1 MTAADSLQTL
11 RDALERHAKSPDLP
25 RLLKQWRDDD
35 TLAPLGVLSP
45 AYDQVRR
52 SLLQRLDMALSF
64 GEESC
69 SFSPSSLLAEMRLW
83 TDKVEAKLASM

>member
-1 MTAADSLQTL
+1 MTSAESLQTL
-11 RDALERHAKSPDLP
+11 RDALDRHAKSADLP
-25 RLLKQWRDDD
+25 HLLTQWRHDAV
-35 TLAPLGVLSP
+35 LAPLAILPP

-52 SLLQRLDMALSF
+52 SLLQRLDMAVSF

-83 TDKVEAKLASM
+83 TDKAEAKLASM

>member
-1 MTAADSLQTL
+1 MTTAESLQTL
-11 RDALERHAKSPDLP
+11 RDALDRHAKLTDLP
-25 RLLKQWRDDD
+25 HLLKQWRDDAV
-35 TLAPLGVLSP
+35 LAPLAILPP

-52 SLLQRLDMALSF
+52 SLLQRLDMAVSF

-83 TDKVEAKLASM
+83 TDKAEAKLASM

>member
-1 MTAADSLQTL
+1 MTTAESLQTL
-11 RDALERHAKSPDLP
+11 RAALDRHSKSPDLP
-25 RLLKQWRDDD
+25 RLLNQWRDDAV
-35 TLAPLGVLSP
+35 LAPLAVLPP

-52 SLLQRLDMALSF
+52 SLLQRLDMAVSF

-83 TDKVEAKLASM
+83 TDKAEAKLGSM

>member
-1 MTAADSLQTL
+1 MTATESLHTL
-11 RDALERHAKSPDLP
+11 RAALERHAKSPDLP
-25 RLLKQWRDDD
+25 QLLQQWRDDA
-35 TLAPLGVLSP
+35 TLAPLGVLPP

-52 SLLQRLDMALSF
+52 SLLQRLDMAVSF

-83 TDKVEAKLASM
+83 TDKAEAKLAGM

>member
-1 MTAADSLQTL
+1 MTAAESLHIL
-11 RDALERHAKSPDLP
+11 REALERHAQSPDLP
-25 RLLKQWRDDD
+25 RLIKQWRDDAA
-35 TLAPLGVLSP
+35 LAPLAVLPP

-52 SLLQRLDMALSF
+52 SLLQRLDMAVSF

-83 TDKVEAKLASM
+83 TDKAEAKLAGM

>member
-1 MTAADSLQTL
+1 MTAADSIQTL
-11 RDALERHAKSPDLP
+11 RDALERHTKSPDLP
-25 RLLKQWRDDD
+25 RLLKQWRDDA
-35 TLAPLGVLSP
+35 TLAPLGVLPP

-52 SLLQRLDMALSF
+52 SLLQRLDMAVSF

-83 TDKVEAKLASM
+83 TDKAEAKLASM

>member
-1 MTAADSLQTL
+1 MTTAESLQTL
-11 RDALERHAKSPDLP
+11 RDALDRHAKSADLP
-25 RLLKQWRDDD
+25 HLLKQWRDDAV
-35 TLAPLGVLSP
+35 LAPLAILPP

-52 SLLQRLDMALSF
+52 SLLQRLDMAVSF

-83 TDKVEAKLASM
+83 TDKAEAKLATM

>member
-1 MTAADSLQTL
+1 MTAAESLQTL
-11 RDALERHAKSPDLP
+11 RDALDRHAKSPDLP
-25 RLLKQWRDDD
+25 HLLQQWRDDAVI
-35 TLAPLGVLSP
+35 APLLILPP

-52 SLLQRLDMALSF
+52 SLLQRLDMAVSF

-83 TDKVEAKLASM
+83 TDKAEAKLGSM

>member
-1 MTAADSLQTL
+1 MTTAESLQTL
-11 RDALERHAKSPDLP
+11 RAELDRHAKSPDVP
-25 RLLKQWRDDD
+25 RLLNQWRDDAV
-35 TLAPLGVLSP
+35 LAPLAVLPP

-52 SLLQRLDMALSF
+52 SLLQRLDMAVSF

-83 TDKVEAKLASM
+83 TDKAEAKLGSM

>member
-1 MTAADSLQTL
+1 MTATESLHTL
-11 RDALERHAKSPDLP
+11 REALERHAKSPDVP
-25 RLLKQWRDDD
+25 RLLKQWRDDA
-35 TLAPLGVLSP
+35 TLAPLAVLPP

-52 SLLQRLDMALSF
+52 ALLQRLDMAVSF

-83 TDKVEAKLASM
+83 TEKAEAKLAGM

>member
-1 MTAADSLQTL
+1 MTATESLQAL
-11 RDALERHAKSPDLP
+11 RDALDRHATSPDLS
-25 RLLKQWRDDD
+25 RLIKQWRDDP
-35 TLAPLGVLSP
+35 TLAPLGILPP

-52 SLLQRLDMALSF
+52 SLLQRLDMAVSF

-83 TDKVEAKLASM
+83 TDKAEAKLASM

>member
-1 MTAADSLQTL
+1 MIATESLQSL
-11 RDALERHAKSPDLP
+11 REALDRHAKSPDLP
-25 RLLKQWRDDD
+25 HLLKQWRDDA
-35 TLAPLGVLSP
+35 TLAPLGVLPP

-52 SLLQRLDMALSF
+52 SLLQRLDMAVSF

-83 TDKVEAKLASM
+83 TDKAEAKLASM